1 MAAATFLTVVSLGLL
16 GMLFV
21 VGDGADGGGVHGAL
35 SRRGVVWLAAS
46 AAAGL
51 VAMLHLGPLGA
62 SAVLAWSMA
71 ALSGGVVLVLGRL
84 GLRWLSRTDG
94 ARPLTDD
101 DLLAADGRWVLVP
114 TATQPVGLVRLT
126 SGGAVRE
133 LRARWTDV
141 DAGAAASVAVDAPV
155 AVDAVDADGV
165 LRVSPR

>member
-1 MAAATFLTVVSLGLL
+1 MTGAVFLTVVSLGLL
-16 GMLFV
+16 GVLFV

-46 AAAGL
+46 SAAGL

-62 SAVLAWSMA
+62 TPLLAWAMA
-71 ALSGGVVLVLGRL
+71 AVSGGVVLALGRL
-84 GLRWLSRTDG
+84 GLRWLVRTDG
-94 ARPLTDD
+94 ARPLTDA
-101 DLLAADGRWVLVP
+101 DLLAADGRWILPP
-114 TATQPVGLVRLT
+114 TSAQPVGLVRLT

-141 DAGAAASVAVDAPV
+141 EAASSTVVPGDAPV
-155 AVDAVDADGV
+155 AVDAIDADGV